1 MIEKLEEKKL
11 LGPYHLV
18 LGLEIHMHVK
28 TDRKMFCGCPTD
40 GIYSAEPNT
49 HTCPVC
55 LGMPGAL
62 PVPNKEAVEKTQKLG
77 VALGCKIN
85 EYSRFDRKHYFYPDL
100 PKGYQISQYKNPFCS
115 GGSLELSSGTKI
127 EIERVHLE
135 EDTAKSFHEGAETLI
150 DFNKSGLALIEMV
163 TRPTIY
169 SIIDAVEFCKKIQE
183 IVRSLGVSDANMEK
197 GQLRIEPNI
206 SLRTEE
212 MSEKG
217 KLADYKVE
225 VKNINSFRFMEKAV
239 RAEIERQRELLEKG
253 GILKQEN
260 RGYDERTGKTVLQR
274 SKEEAKDYRYFPEP
288 DIPPMSF
295 DEVYLTKLKN
305 SRVVL
310 PHEIRKKLSEKYGL
324 SDQEA
329 SVLFRKNLVG
339 LFEEAVGLGGEVKK
353 LANLLVNNAKTEARS
368 AVELIRLIKDKE
380 NRIDDVGELEE
391 IVIGA
396 IKDNTSVVEQI
407 LNGKESAKEFLV
419 GQVMRETLG
428 KADPRLTR
436 ELINKLI

>member
-1 MIEKLEEKKL
+1 
-11 LGPYHLV
+11 
-18 LGLEIHMHVK
+18 
-28 TDRKMFCGCPTD
+28 
-40 GIYSAEPNT
+40 
-49 HTCPVC
+49 
-55 LGMPGAL
+55 
-62 PVPNKEAVEKTQKLG
+62 
-77 VALGCKIN
+77 
-85 EYSRFDRKHYFYPDL
+85 
-100 PKGYQISQYKNPFCS
+100 
-115 GGSLELSSGTKI
+115 
-127 EIERVHLE
+127 
-135 EDTAKSFHEGAETLI
+135 
-150 DFNKSGLALIEMV
+150 MV

-380 NRIDDVGELEE
+380 NRIDDHG
-391 IVIGA
+391 
-396 IKDNTSVVEQI
+396 
-407 LNGKESAKEFLV
+407 
-419 GQVMRETLG
+419 
-428 KADPRLTR
+428 
-436 ELINKLI
+436 